1 MIEQQQEVTS
11 RELKEMFDEFDRR
24 HRNTHTE
31 PQRAQKMGIGI
42 GVYREYKSDI
52 NKSDITK
59 IKVADYFNV
68 RLQKCFTEKIIRNFD
83 FSKTKTYKKDVDP
96 VATEKR
102 RAIEEHQARIKERN
116 EIGL

>member
-24 HRNTHTE
+24 LRNTHTE
-31 PQRAQKMGIGI
+31 SQRAQLMGIKVGI
-42 GVYREYKSDI
+42 YKEYKSGV

-59 IKVADYFNV
+59 IKIADCLNV

-83 FSKTKTYKKDVDP
+83 FAKTKTYKTGADP
-96 VATEKR
+96 AATEKR
-102 RAIEEHQARIKERN
+102 RAVEEHQERIKERN
-116 EIGL
+116 ELGL

>member
-42 GVYREYKSDI
+42 GVYREYKSGV

-59 IKVADYFNV
+59 IKIADCLNV

-83 FSKTKTYKKDVDP
+83 FSKTKTYKTGVDP
-96 VATEKR
+96 EATEKR
-102 RAIEEHQARIKERN
+102 RAVEEHQARIKERN